1 MKKLVNTAALET
13 QNDYQ
18 SKHDGIRYN
27 QWNPNTRERWYCLN
41 PNLSI
46 SFRGR
51 TKTPATY
58 KLELFLTIVKASNC
72 CLLSQRESPIL
83 NAAGILDT
91 PVLKAR
97 RVEQNTHIAS
107 NCSHRL

>member
-1 MKKLVNTAALET
+1 MVNTAALKT

-27 QWNPNTRERWYCLN
+27 QWNPDTCLSF
-41 PNLSI
+41 NLSI

-72 CLLSQRESPIL
+72 CLLSQRENPIL

-97 RVEQNTHIAS
+97 RSEQNTHIAS
-107 NCSHRL
+107 NCSHGL